1 MLRKIIMTNN
11 KFKLSK
17 IKKELELS
25 TARSGGS
32 GGQHVNKVETKVI
45 LRFNVRDSQLLSEH
59 EKETIQKAL
68 EGKLTKSGDLIIT
81 AENHSSQIKN
91 KELAYKKMERTLS
104 KAFVKPKVRKKTKPT
119 KASQKKRLEKKKMH
133 SDKKKMRKNPLE

>member
-1 MLRKIIMTNN
+1 MNHQ

-17 IKKELELS
+17 IKKELEIS

-45 LRFNVRDSQLLSEH
+45 LRFNINESQLLSEF

-68 EGKLTKSGDLIIT
+68 AGKLTKSGDLIIT

-133 SDKKKMRKNPLE
+133 SDKKKMRKNPLK

>member
-1 MLRKIIMTNN
+1 MNQE

-17 IKKELELS
+17 IKKELELT

-45 LRFNVRDSQLLSEH
+45 LRFNVNESQLLSDF
-59 EKETIQKAL
+59 EKETIGKAL
-68 EGKLTKSGDLIIT
+68 AGKLTKSGDLIIT

-91 KELAYKKMERTLS
+91 KELAYKKMERTLA
-104 KAFVKPKVRKKTKPT
+104 KAFVKPKIRKKTKPT
-119 KASQKKRLEKKKMH
+119 KASQKKRLDKKKMH
-133 SDKKKMRKNPLE
+133 ADKKKMRKNPLK

>member
-1 MLRKIIMTNN
+1 MKKQ
-11 KFKLSK
+11 KFQLSK
-17 IKKELELS
+17 IKKEIELT

-45 LRFNVRDSQLLSEH
+45 LRFNIDASQLLTEN
-59 EKETIQKAL
+59 EKETIRKTL
-68 EGKLTKSGDLIIT
+68 ENKLTKSGDLIIT

-104 KAFVKPKVRKKTKPT
+104 KAFVQPKVRKKTKPT
-119 KASQKKRLEKKKMH
+119 KASQKKRLEKKKMQ
-133 SDKKKMRKNPLE
+133 SDKKKMRKNPLK

>member
-1 MLRKIIMTNN
+1 MNHQ

-17 IKKELELS
+17 IKKELEIS

-45 LRFNVRDSQLLSEH
+45 LRFNVNESQLLSEF

-68 EGKLTKSGDLIIT
+68 AGKLTKSGDLIIT

-119 KASQKKRLEKKKMH
+119 KASQKKRLEMKKMH
-133 SDKKKMRKNPLE
+133 SDKKKMRKNPLK

>member
-1 MLRKIIMTNN
+1 MAIN

-45 LRFNVRDSQLLSEH
+45 LRFNVNESQLLSEY
-59 EKETIQKAL
+59 EKQTVQKAL
-68 EGKLTKSGDLIIT
+68 AGKLTKSGDLIVT

-91 KELAYKKMERTLS
+91 KELAFKKMERTLS

-133 SDKKKMRKNPLE
+133 SEKKKMRKNPLK

>member
-1 MLRKIIMTNN
+1 MDQR

-17 IKKELELS
+17 IKKELEIS
-25 TARSGGS
+25 TARSGGA

-45 LRFNVRDSQLLSEH
+45 LRFNVMESQILSEY
-59 EKETIQKAL
+59 EKETILKAL
-68 EGKLTKSGDLIIT
+68 SSKLTKSGDLIIT

-104 KAFVKPKVRKKTKPT
+104 KAFEKPKVRKKTKPT
-119 KASQKKRLEKKKMH
+119 KASQKKRLEKKKQH
-133 SDKKKMRKNPLE
+133 SDKKKMRKNPLK

>member
-1 MLRKIIMTNN
+1 MNHQ

-17 IKKELELS
+17 IKKELEIS

-45 LRFNVRDSQLLSEH
+45 LRFNVNESQLLSEF

-68 EGKLTKSGDLIIT
+68 AGKLTKSGDLIIT

-133 SDKKKMRKNPLE
+133 SDKKKMRKNPLKL

>member
-1 MLRKIIMTNN
+1 MIKQR
-11 KFKLSK
+11 FKLSK

-32 GGQHVNKVETKVI
+32 GGQHVNKVETKVL
-45 LRFNVRDSQLLSEH
+45 LRFNVLASQLLSDF

-68 EGKLTKSGDLIIT
+68 ASKLTKSGDLIIT

-104 KAFVKPKVRKKTKPT
+104 KAFEKPKVRKKTKPT

-133 SDKKKMRKNPLE
+133 SDKKKMRKNPLK

>member
-1 MLRKIIMTNN
+1 MNHQ

-17 IKKELELS
+17 IKKELEIS

-45 LRFNVRDSQLLSEH
+45 LRFNVNESQLLSEF

-68 EGKLTKSGDLIIT
+68 AGKLTKSGDLIIT

-119 KASQKKRLEKKKMH
+119 KASQKKRLEKKKLH
-133 SDKKKMRKNPLE
+133 SDKKKMRKNPLK

>member
-1 MLRKIIMTNN
+1 MANN

-45 LRFNVRDSQLLSEH
+45 LRFNVLKSQLLSET
-59 EKETIQKAL
+59 EKNTIQNAL
-68 EGKLTKSGDLIIT
+68 AGKLTKSGELIIT

-91 KELAYKKMERTLS
+91 RELAYKKMERTLS

-133 SDKKKMRKNPLE
+133 SDKKKMRKNPLK

>member
-1 MLRKIIMTNN
+1 MTNN

-45 LRFNVRDSQLLSEH
+45 LRFNVRDSKLLSEH

-91 KELAYKKMERTLS
+91 IELAYKKMERTLS

-133 SDKKKMRKNPLE
+133 SDKKKMRKKPLK

>member
-1 MLRKIIMTNN
+1 MNLK

-17 IKKELELS
+17 IKKELEIS

-45 LRFNVRDSQLLSEH
+45 LRFNINESQLLSEY

-68 EGKLTKSGDLIIT
+68 AGKLTKSGDLIIT

-91 KELAYKKMERTLS
+91 KELAYKKMDRTLS
-104 KAFVKPKVRKKTKPT
+104 KAFEKPKVRKKTKPT
-119 KASQKKRLEKKKMH
+119 RASQKKRLEKKKMH
-133 SDKKKMRKNPLE
+133 SDKKKMRKKPLK

>member
-1 MLRKIIMTNN
+1 MNQE

-25 TARSGGS
+25 TARSGGA

-45 LRFNVRDSQLLSEH
+45 LRFNVNESQLLSEF

-68 EGKLTKSGDLIIT
+68 AGKLTKSGDLIIT

-104 KAFVKPKVRKKTKPT
+104 KAFVKPKIRKKTKPT
-119 KASQKKRLEKKKMH
+119 KSSQKKRLEKKKMH
-133 SDKKKMRKNPLE
+133 ADKKKMRRNPLK

>member
-1 MLRKIIMTNN
+1 MSNN

-45 LRFNVRDSQLLSEH
+45 LRFNVNESQLLSES

-68 EGKLTKSGDLIIT
+68 ASKLTKSGDLIIT

-104 KAFVKPKVRKKTKPT
+104 KAFEKPKIRKKTKPT

-133 SDKKKMRKNPLE
+133 SDKKKMRKNPLK

>member
-1 MLRKIIMTNN
+1 MTNN

-45 LRFNVRDSQLLSEH
+45 LRFNVRDSKLLSEH

-133 SDKKKMRKNPLE
+133 SDKKKMRKKPLK

>member
-1 MLRKIIMTNN
+1 MSHQ

-17 IKKELELS
+17 IKKELEIS

-45 LRFNVRDSQLLSEH
+45 LRFNVNESQLLSEF
-59 EKETIQKAL
+59 EQETIQKAL
-68 EGKLTKSGDLIIT
+68 AGKLTKSGDLIIT

-119 KASQKKRLEKKKMH
+119 KASQKKRLEMKKMH
-133 SDKKKMRKNPLE
+133 SDKKKMRKNPLK

>member
-1 MLRKIIMTNN
+1 MDKP

-45 LRFNVRDSQLLSEH
+45 LRFNVNESQLLSEY
-59 EKETIQKAL
+59 EKQTIQKAL
-68 EGKLTKSGDLIIT
+68 AGKLTKSGDVIIT

-104 KAFVKPKVRKKTKPT
+104 KAFEKPKIRKKTKPT

-133 SDKKKMRKNPLE
+133 SDKKKMRKNPLK

>member
-1 MLRKIIMTNN
+1 MANN

-45 LRFNVRDSQLLSEH
+45 LRFNVLESQLLTET
-59 EKETIQKAL
+59 EKNTIQNTLA
-68 EGKLTKSGDLIIT
+68 GKLTKSGDLIIT

-133 SDKKKMRKNPLE
+133 SDKKKMRKNPLK

>member
-1 MLRKIIMTNN
+1 MTNN